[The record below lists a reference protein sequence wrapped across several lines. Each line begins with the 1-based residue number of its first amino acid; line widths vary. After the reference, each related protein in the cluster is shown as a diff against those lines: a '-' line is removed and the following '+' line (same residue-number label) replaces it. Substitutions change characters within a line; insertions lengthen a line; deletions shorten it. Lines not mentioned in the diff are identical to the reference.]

1 MGLYLLSF
9 LRDPATRYGVVA
21 GSGIEVPAAL
31 LRAVRRAVVCVLV
44 ARAGADVRTG
54 WLHVVLGAK
63 VPGVVVGSGGD
74 VRTNTNRRLRVCR
87 GLGPGAAILY
97 GVDVLSMA

>member
-21 GSGIEVPAAL
+21 GSGIEVPAEL

-44 ARAGADVRTG
+44 ARAGVDVRTG

-63 VPGVVVGSGGD
+63 VPGVVVGSGVG
-74 VRTNTNRRLRVCR
+74 VRTNTNRGLPVRR
-87 GLGPGAAILY
+87 GAGALAVILY